1 MRRPWAAGRWWPG
14 GGVLLLLFTSL
25 AAACGGSADRPT
37 SVPNEAAGAERSA
50 ADDPAAHLREDSG
63 ILDPD
68 RHPRVSRAVAEVNI
82 SGPARA
88 PFLPPGATHTPAGE
102 PILRDAAR
110 PHLFGFDWLTN
121 FGIRIVKF
129 EEFDPRLLRDEI
141 IPLNDPEYIDVDTA
155 DRIYADGSPVIHLD
169 VNGDVR
175 AYPVEILLW
184 HEVLIDVVGGVPV
197 LVTYCPLCNTAI
209 AFDRRLGNR
218 TLTFGTAGILRKSDL
233 VMYDHQT
240 ESVWQQ
246 VGGTALI
253 GDLVGARLTV
263 LPSSLVSYGQFRE
276 AFPDALVLA
285 RPDVTGQPRR
295 LSQAN
300 PGPIPYGTTPYTLYD
315 DLEAEK
321 DFRRLFRG
329 DVDERLHFAERVAG
343 LTVEEEAIAY
353 PFSLLEQRR
362 VIADVV
368 GGRPVLIV
376 WTPGA
381 RSALDQIVI
390 EVSREVGAAAVFDP
404 RLDGATLEFV
414 PNAEDPQ
421 TFLDR
426 GTGSTWDI
434 FGRAVTG
441 PLTGAQLT
449 PIPHGTHLW
458 FAWVAFEPGTTI
470 AE

>member
-1 MRRPWAAGRWWPG
+1 M
-14 GGVLLLLFTSL
+14 
-25 AAACGGSADRPT
+25 
-37 SVPNEAAGAERSA
+37 
-50 ADDPAAHLREDSG
+50 
-63 ILDPD
+63 
-68 RHPRVSRAVAEVNI
+68 SRAVAELNI
-82 SGPARA
+82 SVPARV
-88 PFLPPGATHTPAGE
+88 PFLPPEATHTPAGE
-102 PILRDAAR
+102 PILRDAER
-110 PHLFGFDWLTN
+110 PHLFGFGWLTN
-121 FGIRIVKF
+121 FGIRTVKF

-184 HEVLIDVVGGVPV
+184 HEVLNDVVGGLPV
-197 LVTYCPLCNTAI
+197 LVTSCPLCNTAI
-209 AFDRRLGNR
+209 VFDRRLGER

-285 RPDVTGQPRR
+285 RPNVTGQPRR
-295 LSQAN
+295 LSEAD

-321 DFRRLFRG
+321 DFRRLFREE
-329 DVDERLHFAERVAG
+329 VDERLHFDERVAG
-343 LTVEEEAIAY
+343 RKVEGEAIAY

-362 VIADVV
+362 VIADLV

-376 WTPGA
+376 WTLGA
-381 RSALDQIVI
+381 RSALDQ
-390 EVSREVGAAAVFDP
+390 
-404 RLDGATLEFV
+404 
-414 PNAEDPQ
+414 
-421 TFLDR
+421 DR
-426 GTGSTWDI
+426 GRGESRGRRGRRVRPAGGRCHARIRAQRPRPADLPGPRNRLHLGHFRPRRHGS
-434 FGRAVTG
+434 FEGRAAD
-441 PLTGAQLT
+441 PDPARHA
-449 PIPHGTHLW
+449 PW
-458 FAWVAFEPGTTI
+458 FAWVAFEPGTTM